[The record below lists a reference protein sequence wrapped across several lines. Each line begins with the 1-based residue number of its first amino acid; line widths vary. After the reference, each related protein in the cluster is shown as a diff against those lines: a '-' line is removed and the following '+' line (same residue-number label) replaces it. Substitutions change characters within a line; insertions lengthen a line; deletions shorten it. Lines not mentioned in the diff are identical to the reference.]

1 MSKLAR
7 TAAAVMAVALATSVA
22 AADMAKDHKN
32 AQAAYKTAVAKA
44 KADRDKAI
52 AECKKGPEDKRHDCY
67 KEARKAWMNAR
78 DAASDA
84 YTNATGKPE
93 PSPGA

>member
-1 MSKLAR
+1 MRRIALLG
-7 TAAAVMAVALATSVA
+7 AAVLAASLSGA
-22 AADMAKDHKN
+22 GLAADKAVDMKAAQKEYN
-32 AQAAYKTAVAKA
+32 AAVAKA
-44 KADRDKAI
+44 KSDFDKAI
-52 AECKKGPEDKRHDCY
+52 AACKKGAEDKRSACY
-67 KEARKAWMNAR
+67 KEARLARRASR

>member
-1 MSKLAR
+1 MRKLALLG
-7 TAAAVMAVALATSVA
+7 AAIVA
-22 AADMAKDHKN
+22 ASLGTVTLAADKAADIKAAQKEYN
-32 AQAAYKTAVAKA
+32 AAVAKA
-44 KADRDKAI
+44 KANFDKAI
-52 AECKKGPEDKRHDCY
+52 AACKQGAEDKRSACY
-67 KEARKAWMNAR
+67 KEARHARREAR

>member
-1 MSKLAR
+1 MSKLVHLG
-7 TAAAVMAVALATSVA
+7 AALVA
-22 AADMAKDHKN
+22 AALFTVTFAADKATEMKAAKKEYN
-32 AQAAYKTAVAKA
+32 AAVAKA
-44 KADRDKAI
+44 KADFDKAI
-52 AECKKGPEDKRHDCY
+52 AECKKGAEDKRSACY
-67 KEARKAWMNAR
+67 KEARLARRTAR